1 MKDWSTLQKGDTLY
15 LLVPTITYNADG
27 PQITKYVYQESS
39 VINVHQY
46 ENHINIRFK
55 YTDSTGKRHRIE
67 LTVNKLKF
75 NNEYV
80 SSDKRTGWASNYNPS
95 YGDLIVTY
103 INKEILNN
111 VYSQIIAKE
120 INKYEENIENIKKIT
135 RQLKNIQ
142 YDSF

>member
-15 LLVPTITYNADG
+15 LLVPTITYNTDD

-55 YTDSTGKRHRIE
+55 YTDSTGKRRRIE

-120 INKYEENIENIKKIT
+120 INKHEENIENIKKIT

>member
-1 MKDWSTLQKGDTLY
+1 MKDWSTLQKGDILY
-15 LLVPTITYNADG
+15 LLVPTITYNTDDS
-27 PQITKYVYQESS
+27 QITKYVYQESS

-55 YTDSTGKRHRIE
+55 YTDSNGKRRRIE

-111 VYSQIIAKE
+111 VYSQIIKQE

-142 YDSF
+142 YDNF

>member
-1 MKDWSTLQKGDTLY
+1 MKDWSTLQKGDILY
-15 LLVPTITYNADG
+15 LLVPTITYNTDV
-27 PQITKYVYQESS
+27 PQIIKYVYQESS

-55 YTDSTGKRHRIE
+55 YTDSNGKRRRIE
-67 LTVNKLKF
+67 LTINKLKF
-75 NNEYV
+75 NNECV

-111 VYSQIIAKE
+111 VYLQIIGKE

-142 YDSF
+142 YDTF

>member
-1 MKDWSTLQKGDTLY
+1 MKDWSTLQKGDILY
-15 LLVPTITYNADG
+15 LLVPTITYNTDG
-27 PQITKYVYQESS
+27 PQITNYVYQESS

-46 ENHINIRFK
+46 GNHINIRFK
-55 YTDSTGKRHRIE
+55 YTDSTGKRRRIE

-111 VYSQIIAKE
+111 VYSQIIVKE

>member
-1 MKDWSTLQKGDTLY
+1 MKDWSTLQKGDILY
-15 LLVPTITYNADG
+15 LLVPTITYNTDD

-55 YTDSTGKRHRIE
+55 YTDSTGKRRRIE

-111 VYSQIIAKE
+111 VYSQIIVKE
-120 INKYEENIENIKKIT
+120 INKHEENIENIKKIT

>member
-1 MKDWSTLQKGDTLY
+1 MKDWSTLQKGDILY

-55 YTDSTGKRHRIE
+55 YTDSTGKRRRIE

-75 NNEYV
+75 NNECV

-111 VYSQIIAKE
+111 VYLQIIAKE

>member
-15 LLVPTITYNADG
+15 LLVPTITYNTDG
-27 PQITKYVYQESS
+27 SQITKYVYQESS

-55 YTDSTGKRHRIE
+55 YTDSNGKRRRIE

-80 SSDKRTGWASNYNPS
+80 SSDKRTGWASNYNPL

-111 VYSQIIAKE
+111 VYSQIIEKE

>member
-1 MKDWSTLQKGDTLY
+1 MKDWSTLQKGDILY
-15 LLVPTITYNADG
+15 LLVPTITYNTDG
-27 PQITKYVYQESS
+27 SQITKYVYQESS

-55 YTDSTGKRHRIE
+55 YTDSNGKRRRIE

-111 VYSQIIAKE
+111 VYSQIITKE
-120 INKYEENIENIKKIT
+120 INKFEENIENIKKIT

>member
-15 LLVPTITYNADG
+15 LLVPTITYNTDG

-55 YTDSTGKRHRIE
+55 YTDSTGKRRRIE

-120 INKYEENIENIKKIT
+120 INKHEENIENIKKIT
-135 RQLKNIQ
+135 RQLKSIQ

>member
-1 MKDWSTLQKGDTLY
+1 MKDWSTLQKGDILY
-15 LLVPTITYNADG
+15 LLVPTITYNTDG

-55 YTDSTGKRHRIE
+55 YTDSTGKRRRIE
-67 LTVNKLKF
+67 LTINKLKF
-75 NNEYV
+75 NNECV

>member
-1 MKDWSTLQKGDTLY
+1 MKDWSTLQKGDILY
-15 LLVPTITYNADG
+15 LLVPTITYNTDG

-55 YTDSTGKRHRIE
+55 YTESNGKRRRIE

-111 VYSQIIAKE
+111 VYSQIITKE

>member
-1 MKDWSTLQKGDTLY
+1 MKDWSTLQKGDILY
-15 LLVPTITYNADG
+15 LLVPTITYNTDG

-55 YTDSTGKRHRIE
+55 YTDSIGKRRRIE

-75 NNEYV
+75 NNECV

-111 VYSQIIAKE
+111 VYLQIIAKE

-135 RQLKNIQ
+135 RQLKSIQ

>member
-1 MKDWSTLQKGDTLY
+1 MKDWSTLQKGDILY
-15 LLVPTITYNADG
+15 LLVPTITYNTDG

-55 YTDSTGKRHRIE
+55 YTDSTGKRRRIE

-75 NNEYV
+75 NNECV

-111 VYSQIIAKE
+111 IYSQIIAKE

>member
-1 MKDWSTLQKGDTLY
+1 MKDWSTLQKGDILY
-15 LLVPTITYNADG
+15 LLVPTITYNTDG
-27 PQITKYVYQESS
+27 SQITKYVYQESS

-55 YTDSTGKRHRIE
+55 YTDSNGKRRRIE
-67 LTVNKLKF
+67 LSVNKLKF
-75 NNEYV
+75 NNECV
-80 SSDKRTGWASNYNPS
+80 SSDKRTGWASNYTPL
-95 YGDLIVTY
+95 YGDLLVTY
-103 INKEILNN
+103 INKEKLNN
-111 VYSQIIAKE
+111 IYSQIIVKE

>member
-1 MKDWSTLQKGDTLY
+1 MKDWSTLQKGDILY
-15 LLVPTITYNADG
+15 LLVPTITYNTDG

-55 YTDSTGKRHRIE
+55 YTDSTGKRRRIE
-67 LTVNKLKF
+67 LTINKLKF
-75 NNEYV
+75 NNECV

-111 VYSQIIAKE
+111 VYSQIISKE

>member
-1 MKDWSTLQKGDTLY
+1 MKDWSTLQKGDILY
-15 LLVPTITYNADG
+15 LLVPTITYNTDG
-27 PQITKYVYQESS
+27 SQITKYVYQESS

-55 YTDSTGKRHRIE
+55 YTDSNGKRRRIE

-111 VYSQIIAKE
+111 IYSQIIVKE

>member
-27 PQITKYVYQESS
+27 PQITKYVYQESL

-55 YTDSTGKRHRIE
+55 YTDSTGKRRRIE

-75 NNEYV
+75 NNECV
-80 SSDKRTGWASNYNPS
+80 SSDKRTGWASNYTPL

-135 RQLKNIQ
+135 RQLKSIQ

>member
-1 MKDWSTLQKGDTLY
+1 MKDWSTLQKGDILY
-15 LLVPTITYNADG
+15 LLVPTITYNIDG

-55 YTDSTGKRHRIE
+55 YTDSNGKRRRIE

-135 RQLKNIQ
+135 RQLKNVQ

>member
-1 MKDWSTLQKGDTLY
+1 MKDWSTLQKGDILY
-15 LLVPTITYNADG
+15 LLVPTITYNTDG
-27 PQITKYVYQESS
+27 SQITKYVYQESS

-55 YTDSTGKRHRIE
+55 YTDSNGKRRRIE

-111 VYSQIIAKE
+111 VYSQIIVKE

-135 RQLKNIQ
+135 RQLKSIQ

>member
-15 LLVPTITYNADG
+15 LLVPTITYNTDG

-55 YTDSTGKRHRIE
+55 YTDSTGKRRRIE

-80 SSDKRTGWASNYNPS
+80 SSDKRTGWASNYTPL
-95 YGDLIVTY
+95 YGDLLVTY
-103 INKEILNN
+103 INKEKLNN
-111 VYSQIIAKE
+111 IYAQIIKQE
-120 INKYEENIENIKKIT
+120 INKYEEIIENNKKIT
-135 RQLKNIQ
+135 RQLKSIQ

>member
-1 MKDWSTLQKGDTLY
+1 MKDWSTLQKGDILY
-15 LLVPTITYNADG
+15 LLVPTITYNTDG
-27 PQITKYVYQESS
+27 SQITKYVYQESS

-55 YTDSTGKRHRIE
+55 YTDSKGKRRRIE

-75 NNEYV
+75 NNKYV

-111 VYSQIIAKE
+111 VYSQIIVKE

>member
-1 MKDWSTLQKGDTLY
+1 MKDWSTLQKGDILY
-15 LLVPTITYNADG
+15 LLVPTITYNTDG

-55 YTDSTGKRHRIE
+55 YTDSTGKRRRIE

-75 NNEYV
+75 NNECV

>member
-1 MKDWSTLQKGDTLY
+1 MKDWSTLQKGDILY
-15 LLVPTITYNADG
+15 LLVPTITYNTEG

-55 YTDSTGKRHRIE
+55 YTESNGKRRRIE
-67 LTVNKLKF
+67 LSVNKLKF
-75 NNEYV
+75 NNECV
-80 SSDKRTGWASNYNPS
+80 SSDKRTGWASNYTPL

-103 INKEILNN
+103 INKENLNN
-111 VYSQIIAKE
+111 IYSQIVKQE
-120 INKYEENIENIKKIT
+120 INKYEEIIENNKKIT

>member
-1 MKDWSTLQKGDTLY
+1 MKDWSTLQKGDILY
-15 LLVPTITYNADG
+15 LLVPTITYNTDG
-27 PQITKYVYQESS
+27 SQITKYVYQESS

-55 YTDSTGKRHRIE
+55 YTDSNGKRRRIE

-75 NNEYV
+75 NNKYV

-111 VYSQIIAKE
+111 VYSQIIKQE
-120 INKYEENIENIKKIT
+120 INKYEEIIENNKKIT
-135 RQLKNIQ
+135 RQLKSIQ

>member
-1 MKDWSTLQKGDTLY
+1 MKDWSTLQKGDILY
-15 LLVPTITYNADG
+15 LLVPTITYNTDG
-27 PQITKYVYQESS
+27 SQITKYVYQESS

-55 YTDSTGKRHRIE
+55 YTDSNGKRRRIE

-111 VYSQIIAKE
+111 VYSQIIVKE

>member
-1 MKDWSTLQKGDTLY
+1 MKDWSTLQKGDILY
-15 LLVPTITYNADG
+15 LLVPTITYNTDG
-27 PQITKYVYQESS
+27 SQITKYVYQESS

-55 YTDSTGKRHRIE
+55 YTDSTGKRRRIE

-111 VYSQIIAKE
+111 VYSQIIKQE
-120 INKYEENIENIKKIT
+120 INKYEEIIENNKKIT
-135 RQLKNIQ
+135 RQLKSIQ

>member
-1 MKDWSTLQKGDTLY
+1 MKDWSTLQKGDILY
-15 LLVPTITYNADG
+15 LLVPTITYNTDG

-55 YTDSTGKRHRIE
+55 YTDSTGKRRRIE
-67 LTVNKLKF
+67 LTINKLKF

-111 VYSQIIAKE
+111 VYSQIIVKE

>member
-27 PQITKYVYQESS
+27 PQITKYVYQESL

-55 YTDSTGKRHRIE
+55 YTDSTGKRRRIE

>member
-1 MKDWSTLQKGDTLY
+1 MKDWSTLQKGDILY
-15 LLVPTITYNADG
+15 LLVPTITYNTDG

>member
-1 MKDWSTLQKGDTLY
+1 MKDWSTLQKGDILY
-15 LLVPTITYNADG
+15 LLVPTITYNTDG
-27 PQITKYVYQESS
+27 SQITKYVYQESS
-39 VINVHQY
+39 VINVHHY

-55 YTDSTGKRHRIE
+55 YTDSNGKRRRIE

-111 VYSQIIAKE
+111 VYSQIIVKE

>member
-1 MKDWSTLQKGDTLY
+1 MKDWSTLQKGDILY
-15 LLVPTITYNADG
+15 LLVPTITYNTDG

-46 ENHINIRFK
+46 ENHSNIRFK
-55 YTDSTGKRHRIE
+55 YTDSTGKRRRIE

-120 INKYEENIENIKKIT
+120 INKYEEIIENNKKIT

>member
-15 LLVPTITYNADG
+15 LLVPTITYNTDG

-55 YTDSTGKRHRIE
+55 YTDSNGKRRRIE
-67 LTVNKLKF
+67 LSVNKLKF
-75 NNEYV
+75 NNECV
-80 SSDKRTGWASNYNPS
+80 SSDKRTGWASNYTPL
-95 YGDLIVTY
+95 YGDLLVTY
-103 INKEILNN
+103 INKEKLNN
-111 VYSQIIAKE
+111 IYAQIIKQE

>member
-55 YTDSTGKRHRIE
+55 YTDSTGKRRRIE

-80 SSDKRTGWASNYNPS
+80 SSDKRTGWASNCNPS

-111 VYSQIIAKE
+111 VYLQIIAKE

>member
-1 MKDWSTLQKGDTLY
+1 MKDWSTLQKGDILY
-15 LLVPTITYNADG
+15 LLVPTITYNTDG
-27 PQITKYVYQESS
+27 SQITKYVYQESS

-55 YTDSTGKRHRIE
+55 YTESNGKRRRIE

-111 VYSQIIAKE
+111 VYSQIIKQE
-120 INKYEENIENIKKIT
+120 INKYEEIIENNKKIT
-135 RQLKNIQ
+135 RQLKSIQ

>member
-1 MKDWSTLQKGDTLY
+1 MKDWSTLQKGDILY
-15 LLVPTITYNADG
+15 LLVPTITYNTDG
-27 PQITKYVYQESS
+27 SQITKYVYQESS

-55 YTDSTGKRHRIE
+55 YTDSNGKRRRIE

-111 VYSQIIAKE
+111 VYSQIIVKE
-120 INKYEENIENIKKIT
+120 INKYEEIIENNKKIT
-135 RQLKNIQ
+135 RQLKSIQ

>member
-1 MKDWSTLQKGDTLY
+1 MKDWSTLQKGDILY
-15 LLVPTITYNADG
+15 LLVPTITYNTDG

-55 YTDSTGKRHRIE
+55 YTDSNGKRRRIE

-111 VYSQIIAKE
+111 VYSQIIAKK
-120 INKYEENIENIKKIT
+120 INKYEEIIENNKKIT

>member
-1 MKDWSTLQKGDTLY
+1 MKDWSTLQKGDILY
-15 LLVPTITYNADG
+15 LLVPTITYNTDG

-55 YTDSTGKRHRIE
+55 YTDSTGKRRRIE

-75 NNEYV
+75 NNECV

-111 VYSQIIAKE
+111 VYLQIIAKE

>member
-1 MKDWSTLQKGDTLY
+1 MKDWSTLQKGDILY
-15 LLVPTITYNADG
+15 LLVPTITYNTDG
-27 PQITKYVYQESS
+27 SQITKYVYQESS

-55 YTDSTGKRHRIE
+55 YTDSNGKRRRIE

-111 VYSQIIAKE
+111 VYSQIIKQE
-120 INKYEENIENIKKIT
+120 INKYEEIIENNKKIT
-135 RQLKNIQ
+135 RQLKSIQ